1 VGDYLL
7 NSEGA
12 YKMTSK
18 REWIREVL
26 LVAFGGA
33 IMYGLIQ
40 FWGFLFDA
48 QVQGFIK

>member
-1 VGDYLL
+1 MGDYLFD
-7 NSEGA
+7 SEED
-12 YKMTSK
+12 YRMTSK
-18 REWIREVL
+18 REWIRELL

-33 IMYGLIQ
+33 IMYGLMQ